1 MIIGLDVGGTHTDVV
16 LLGPEGLVAR
26 AKEVTDHGDLVST
39 VIRGVDGVLA
49 GVKPETIRRVVL
61 STTLT
66 TNSVIRNTLT
76 PVGMVVAAGP
86 GMAPELHAIGPSFH
100 VVKGALDHRGA
111 EIAALDR
118 GEVEKALS
126 RIREE
131 GISALGLVTKF
142 SVRNPAHE
150 EAMEKAAKGRFDT
163 IFCGHRMSG
172 VLNFPRRIASCWL
185 NAAVHGAYGTF
196 RKAVLEA
203 FSARGITAPVHVLK
217 ADGGTFSLDAALE
230 CPGETVLSGPSASVM
245 GAIPHAPLGKDV
257 LVLDIGGTTT
267 DMAVLINGVPVLEP
281 LGAEVGGVK
290 TLFRALKSVSIGL
303 GGDSELKVI
312 EGCLAIGP
320 DRKGPA
326 LCLGGPAPT
335 PTDAM
340 SVLGLYEGG
349 DRAAALRGMETLGAS
364 LDMDAEAVSYFVL
377 KNLCEK
383 IRDAA
388 FSMVE
393 AINGRP
399 VYTLHEMLEG
409 YTVKPEALLV
419 MGGPAAVLAEGLAVA
434 SGLDARAVPDWGVAN
449 AIGAALARTTCAV
462 TVLADTQRG
471 FVRAPEE
478 GYSKEAPIAFTM
490 EDAIRLAEDLVR
502 QKALRLGAD
511 AEGLEVEVLEAQEF
525 SMMRGYRRAG
535 RNIRVRAQ
543 VRPGLIRN
551 GGRG

>member
-16 LLGPEGLVAR
+16 LLGPEGVLAR
-26 AKEVTDHGDLVST
+26 TKEVTDQENLVDT
-39 VIRGVDGVLA
+39 VLRGVDGVL
-49 GVKPETIRRVVL
+49 GDIDPGKITRVVL

-86 GMAPELHAIGPSFH
+86 GMDPELHAIGPSFH

-111 EIAALDR
+111 EIAALDK
-118 GEVEKALS
+118 EAVKKAFAL
-126 RIREE
+126 IREK
-131 GISALGLVTKF
+131 GIRAIGLVTKF
-142 SVRNPAHE
+142 SVRNPSHE
-150 EAMEKAAKGRFDT
+150 EVIEKAAKGLFDT
-163 IFCGHRMSG
+163 VFCGHRLSG

-185 NAAVHGAYGTF
+185 NAGVHDAF
-196 RKAVLEA
+196 SSFSKAVKEA
-203 FSARGITAPVHVLK
+203 FQARGIIAPVHVLK

-245 GAIPHAPLGKDV
+245 GAIPHAPSAKDV

-267 DMAVLINGVPVLEP
+267 DMAVLIDKVPVLEP

-303 GGDSELKVI
+303 GGDSELKLKGK
-312 EGCLAIGP
+312 ELLIGP

-326 LCLGGPAPT
+326 LCLGGPVPT

-340 SVLGLYEGG
+340 AVLGFFEGG
-349 DRAAALRGMETLGAS
+349 DRAAALKGMETLGRD
-364 LDMDAEAVSYFVL
+364 LGMETEAVSRFVL
-377 KNLCEK
+377 KSLCEK

-388 FSMVE
+388 FSMVDG
-393 AINGRP
+393 INARP

-409 YTVKPEALLV
+409 YVVKPEALLV
-419 MGGPAAVLAEGLAVA
+419 MGGPAAVLAPGLGEAC
-434 SGLDARAVPDWGVAN
+434 GLESSAVPDWGVAN

-478 GYSKEAPIAFTM
+478 GYSAEAPIAFNM
-490 EDAIRLAEDLVR
+490 DDAIALAKKLVR
-502 QKALRLGAD
+502 EKALRLGAD
-511 AEGLEVEVLEAQEF
+511 VKGLEVEVLEAQEF

-543 VRPGLIRN
+543 VKPGLIRN
-551 GGRG
+551 GGIV